1 MRAGNLIVQK
11 NSKDHL
17 SVHLQSRKKN
27 FLISLISLIFCVRY
41 MNAGLISRFHLNST
55 EYLRDHLDRKIR
67 DKKISY
73 LYDLK
78 SVIEM

>member
-1 MRAGNLIVQK
+1 
-11 NSKDHL
+11 
-17 SVHLQSRKKN
+17 
-27 FLISLISLIFCVRY
+27 